1 MSFLDRER
9 TIAQPGYSRWLVPPA
24 ALFVHLCIGEVYAF
38 SVFNLPMTTL
48 IGIDHSAPGDWKLTE
63 LGWIYSL
70 GIVFLG
76 LSAALFG
83 RWVERVGP
91 RKAMFTAACC
101 FGGGFVVASLGAW
114 THQLW
119 LIYLGY
125 GVLGGCGLGIGY
137 ISPVGTLIKWFP
149 DRPGMATGMAIMGF
163 GGGAMIGSPLSV
175 FLMDFFASPTSV
187 GVAQTF
193 LTLGFIYFIF
203 MCIGAIIVRVPPE
216 GWKPAGFVAPVKPQ
230 KLITTA
236 HVDVNEAMKT
246 PQFYFLWGV
255 LFLNVTAGIGVLGQ
269 ASAMSQEMFP
279 GAIDA
284 AAASGFVGL
293 LSIFNM
299 LGRIS
304 WASLSDYIGR
314 KATYCVFFI
323 LGMCLYAIVPWTAS
337 IHSVILFVLS
347 NCIIISM
354 YGGGFATIPAYLRD
368 MFGTMHV
375 GAIHGRLLT
384 AWAAAGIVGP
394 VLVNYIREF
403 QINSGVPKAEAY
415 DMTMYIMVGLL
426 AVGLICNLLM
436 RPVESKHHY
445 AEARD
450 QTSPQARVTE
460 QAKT

>member
-1 MSFLDRER
+1 
-9 TIAQPGYSRWLVPPA
+9 
-24 ALFVHLCIGEVYAF
+24 
-38 SVFNLPMTTL
+38 
-48 IGIDHSAPGDWKLTE
+48 
-63 LGWIYSL
+63 
-70 GIVFLG
+70 
-76 LSAALFG
+76 
-83 RWVERVGP
+83 
-91 RKAMFTAACC
+91 
-101 FGGGFVVASLGAW
+101 
-114 THQLW
+114 
-119 LIYLGY
+119 
-125 GVLGGCGLGIGY
+125 
-137 ISPVGTLIKWFP
+137 
-149 DRPGMATGMAIMGF
+149 
-163 GGGAMIGSPLSV
+163 
-175 FLMDFFASPTSV
+175 
-187 GVAQTF
+187 
-193 LTLGFIYFIF
+193 
-203 MCIGAIIVRVPPE
+203 
-216 GWKPAGFVAPVKPQ
+216 VKPQ

-236 HVDVNEAMKT
+236 HVDVNEAIKT

-279 GAIDA
+279 EAIDA

-323 LGMCLYAIVPWTAS
+323 LGMCLYAFVPWTES
-337 IHSVILFVLS
+337 IGSVILFVLS
-347 NCIIISM
+347 ACIIISM

-368 MFGTMHV
+368 IFGTMHV

-436 RPVESKHHY
+436 RPVDSKHHY

-450 QTSPQARVTE
+450 QTSPQA
-460 QAKT
+460 A

>member
-1 MSFLDRER
+1 
-9 TIAQPGYSRWLVPPA
+9 
-24 ALFVHLCIGEVYAF
+24 
-38 SVFNLPMTTL
+38 
-48 IGIDHSAPGDWKLTE
+48 
-63 LGWIYSL
+63 
-70 GIVFLG
+70 
-76 LSAALFG
+76 
-83 RWVERVGP
+83 
-91 RKAMFTAACC
+91 
-101 FGGGFVVASLGAW
+101 
-114 THQLW
+114 
-119 LIYLGY
+119 
-125 GVLGGCGLGIGY
+125 
-137 ISPVGTLIKWFP
+137 
-149 DRPGMATGMAIMGF
+149 MATGMAIMGF

-187 GVAQTF
+187 GVAETF
-193 LTLGFIYFIF
+193 LALGFIYFIF

-216 GWKPAGFVAPVKPQ
+216 GWKPANFVAPTKPQ

-236 HVDVNEAMKT
+236 HVDVNQAMKT

-279 GAIDA
+279 GDIDA

-323 LGMCLYAIVPWTAS
+323 LGMCLYAIVPWTES
-337 IHSVILFVLS
+337 IGSVILFVLS
-347 NCIIISM
+347 MCIIISM

-368 MFGTMHV
+368 IFGTMHV

-403 QINSGVPKAEAY
+403 QISSGVPKTEAY

-426 AVGLICNLLM
+426 SVGLICNLLM
-436 RPVESKHHY
+436 RPVDAKHHY
-445 AEARD
+445 KEGTDAAHADSGRAARAEA
-450 QTSPQARVTE
+450 
-460 QAKT
+460 